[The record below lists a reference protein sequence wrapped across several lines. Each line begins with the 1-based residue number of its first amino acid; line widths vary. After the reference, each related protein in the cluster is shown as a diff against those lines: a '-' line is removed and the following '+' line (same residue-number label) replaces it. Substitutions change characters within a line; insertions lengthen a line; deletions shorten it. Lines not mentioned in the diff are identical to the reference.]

1 MLCEAI
7 QRIPGN
13 ESFLLRVEFCD
24 AVRYYLGDR
33 AYWTAQIFLSLSLQ
47 ASNIAAMIVSAQ
59 TVDNLFVKVLGASY
73 ALDWLSLEFTSTNA
87 NGHFETWSVISLGF
101 IFCMLIC
108 IPFGYLSLEDNMS
121 FQFLSFWCLMIFTLE
136 FFVQFFINMEYA
148 DHETAFFVDDAQTQ
162 ATVLGTIIFANAFVV
177 TLPSWINEKKH
188 EVKVNSLV
196 WNSLGFATLF
206 RITVG
211 IAGAFAYP
219 LLKTNARLPRK
230 GAENILNFLAKKT
243 ELDITQYSSLLWDIS
258 TIIPGIPVLA
268 VVMKYNLVSGG
279 IMSDRDSFLFSVVLP
294 WVVTMFCYES
304 GVLASMCAWAGLFIQ
319 GYINFA
325 VPVYL
330 YILALRKHPRSF
342 KGCIEALPRHWS
354 LQTKSRLAWVIL
366 IFFIILCTACIIQ
379 AFFSPQK

>member
-148 DHETAFFVDDAQTQ
+148 DHETAFFC
-162 ATVLGTIIFANAFVV
+162 
-177 TLPSWINEKKH
+177 
-188 EVKVNSLV
+188 
-196 WNSLGFATLF
+196 
-206 RITVG
+206 R
-211 IAGAFAYP
+211 
-219 LLKTNARLPRK
+219 
-230 GAENILNFLAKKT
+230 
-243 ELDITQYSSLLWDIS
+243 
-258 TIIPGIPVLA
+258 
-268 VVMKYNLVSGG
+268 
-279 IMSDRDSFLFSVVLP
+279 
-294 WVVTMFCYES
+294 
-304 GVLASMCAWAGLFIQ
+304 
-319 GYINFA
+319 
-325 VPVYL
+325 
-330 YILALRKHPRSF
+330 
-342 KGCIEALPRHWS
+342 
-354 LQTKSRLAWVIL
+354 
-366 IFFIILCTACIIQ
+366 
-379 AFFSPQK
+379 